1 MNKDILKT
9 IYFARFDSL
18 INYASIIWGQNIN
31 ALILIFGDKTLIF
44 FLLEKKAIRT
54 INFEERHAHTNPLFH
69 ISDIL
74 KFLTSNYVH
83 NKLPSVFNNWFTFS
97 SNFHQHET
105 FFTTKGHF
113 KVPSVKTTFN
123 EKVVITRNDIPRIT
137 KDVLLNSFSLSKLK
151 LFLNMF
157 F

>member
-31 ALILIFGDKTLIF
+31 AIKRL

-83 NKLPSVFNNWFTFS
+83 NKLPSVFNSWFTFS
-97 SNFHQHET
+97 SNFHQNET

-123 EKVVITRNDIPRIT
+123 GKVVITRNDIQRIT